1 MAIRDNPYGAFNY
14 LVKLGDNG
22 RADDIVGGF
31 SDVSGLGNEVKYSE
45 YRNGNEPVN
54 HVRKI
59 ANTNS
64 TDDVTLKRGLIGDTS
79 LFEWLA
85 ATRRGAFEPRTVLI
99 TLLDE
104 ARQPVCSWKLISA
117 QPKKWVGPT
126 LGAKGG
132 GEVAMEELHLVA
144 EQIDYQSS

>member
-1 MAIRDNPYGAFNY
+1 MALRNNPYGQFNFM
-14 LVKLGDNG
+14 VKLGDTG
-22 RADDIVGGF
+22 GEDQIVGGF
-31 SDVSGLGNEVKYSE
+31 SDFSGAGNEVKYSE

>member
-1 MAIRDNPYGAFNY
+1 MAIRPNPYGAFNY
-14 LVKLGDNG
+14 LVKLGDDG
-22 RADDIVGGF
+22 RPDDVVGGF
-31 SDVSGLGNEVKYSE
+31 SDVSGLGREVKYSE
-45 YRNGNEPVN
+45 YRNGNELVN

-59 ANTNS
+59 PNTNS

-79 LFEWLA
+79 LFEWLSE
-85 ATRRGAFEPRTVLI
+85 TSRGAFDPRTVLI

-104 ARQPVCSWKLISA
+104 ARRPVCSWKLLSA

-132 GEVAMEELHLVA
+132 GEVAMEELQFVA
-144 EQIDYQSS
+144 EQIIYQST